1 MSETKQ
7 YEIDS
12 NLKILVTCGNSNLG
26 GYVIKYLLEKNYPPK
41 NIITTVR
48 SLQKGEKWKEKG
60 IEIRIA
66 DYKDPESLEKAFKE
80 VDRIYMVSS
89 IGDANCPRSK
99 QHLNVIEA
107 AKKCNI
113 KLIVYSSFLNCQNNK
128 NIVADDHKFT
138 EKLLEESGLN
148 YSIARNA
155 TYINSSGEL
164 FKYLMKKENNFFYNS
179 CKDAKIGLALIRE
192 LGEAGACILLK
203 KEPKKIYEL
212 TNNPI
217 SYIDIKNTMEKI
229 TGKEIKIIDVPIED
243 IDNKYKELG
252 FGMYYGMM
260 CKFIS
265 PDYLNGIYDIHS
277 NDMQNLIGH
286 PVTSLENEIKEVI
299 DEPNYFPM

>member
-1 MSETKQ
+1 MVIQIKEEK
-7 YEIDS
+7 
-12 NLKILVTCGNSNLG
+12 L
-26 GYVIKYLLEKNYPPK
+26 IKYLLEKNYPPK

-60 IEIRIA
+60 IEIRIG
-66 DYKDPESLEKAFKE
+66 DYKYPESLEKSFKG
-80 VDRIYMVSS
+80 VDRLYMVSS
-89 IGDANCPRSK
+89 IGEANYPRSK

-107 AKKCNI
+107 AKKCNV
-113 KLIVYSSFLNCQNNK
+113 KLIVYSGFLNCQNNT
-128 NIVADDHKFT
+128 NIVADDHKYT
-138 EKLLEESGLN
+138 EKILEESGLN

-179 CKDAKIGLALIRE
+179 YKDSKIGLALIRE

-212 TNNPI
+212 TANPV

-229 TGKEIKIIDVPIED
+229 TGKEIKIIDVPIEE
-243 IDNKYKELG
+243 IDKKCKELG

-260 CKFIS
+260 CKFMS
-265 PDYLNGIYDIHS
+265 SDYLNGIYDIHS
-277 NDMQNLIGH
+277 NDMEDLIGH

-299 DEPNYFPM
+299 EAPNYFPM